1 MYTSIAN
8 HGLTVRDKLIE
19 NYYILNQIVQ
29 SIDTG
34 IAIFYEKQLVHVN
47 NEIRRITGR
56 TYKYLE
62 NNLLEIISR
71 ADLFRIK
78 RKFIGVLKHTCDKAD
93 FYFNIIMPNGATKTL
108 RCKFTIVRIV
118 EKNSV
123 FAMVHELTAPNQE
136 SCNRVFDLCSNV
148 AHELRSPLNAIIGF
162 SNILDDVTLSGA
174 DRAQYLSYIRNSC
187 KSLLNLLDD
196 FSDFNKLKHNKIQ
209 FNEVPFDL
217 NSLFDELLQ
226 WSLIFRSECNRNNE
240 LDIVCVKP
248 NPPSYNMFVG
258 DPQRIKQIL
267 VNLLSNA
274 IKFTEKGSVTFSYD
288 YSDGMLV
295 FKVKDTGIGIPD
307 DMLSQ
312 IFSRFTQV
320 GIIKSNNGLGL
331 GLAITKNLVELMNG
345 TIEVVSQ
352 LGAGSEFIVHL
363 PLKPFSKTSQSAPVS
378 VLPEYNFSGKKILI
392 AEDAHINY
400 ILLAKILSKTG
411 ATVIWAQNGDECVSL
426 FKQNPDTGVIL
437 MDMQMPVK
445 DGYTAAREILKIDPK
460 VPIVAQT
467 AYSMDDER
475 DRILNTGCVGYIA
488 KPIDRIE
495 LLKKIDSVIR

>member
-1 MYTSIAN
+1 M
-8 HGLTVRDKLIE
+8 
-19 NYYILNQIVQ
+19 
-29 SIDTG
+29 
-34 IAIFYEKQLVHVN
+34 
-47 NEIRRITGR
+47 
-56 TYKYLE
+56 
-62 NNLLEIISR
+62 
-71 ADLFRIK
+71 
-78 RKFIGVLKHTCDKAD
+78 
-93 FYFNIIMPNGATKTL
+93 
-108 RCKFTIVRIV
+108 
-118 EKNSV
+118 
-123 FAMVHELTAPNQE
+123 
-136 SCNRVFDLCSNV
+136 
-148 AHELRSPLNAIIGF
+148 
-162 SNILDDVTLSGA
+162 
-174 DRAQYLSYIRNSC
+174 
-187 KSLLNLLDD
+187 
-196 FSDFNKLKHNKIQ
+196 
-209 FNEVPFDL
+209 
-217 NSLFDELLQ
+217 
-226 WSLIFRSECNRNNE
+226 
-240 LDIVCVKP
+240 
-248 NPPSYNMFVG
+248 
-258 DPQRIKQIL
+258 
-267 VNLLSNA
+267 LSNA